1 MKIGEFIESVQSTKD
16 TVRHY
21 EDIGLLQPAWENKR
35 RIYGEIEI
43 NDFHAIKEMQALNM
57 SLKEIQVI
65 FEIKKSNGCG
75 SSELLGEVIQTMM
88 EKQQQLILAEKEIK
102 YKREQMTE
110 MLAVLSGVER
120 VRRK

>member
-35 RIYGEIEI
+35 RIYGEKEI

-65 FEIKKSNGCG
+65 FEIKK
-75 SSELLGEVIQTMM
+75 
-88 EKQQQLILAEKEIK
+88 
-102 YKREQMTE
+102 
-110 MLAVLSGVER
+110 AVAADQANCWGKLF
-120 VRRK
+120 KP